1 MKDIAN
7 DFHIGKREDPVQRE
21 RAAPRAPG
29 GLEDGAGPHGEGHS
43 GCRLSRINLCTRI
56 VILQRAKASSDFNLW
71 FCFFGIIS
79 G

>member
-29 GLEDGAGPHGEGHS
+29 GLEDGAGPHGEGHLQADSS
-43 GCRLSRINLCTRI
+43 GRRSRDRKVALGGG
-56 VILQRAKASSDFNLW
+56 V
-71 FCFFGIIS
+71 
-79 G
+79 